1 MPGAETTVAE
11 GFVRGAVKAGVDA
24 CVYLPD
30 SCLTPI
36 IRIFQKTPG
45 VSIVP
50 CAREDEGVGI
60 AVGLHL
66 GGRNPVCLM
75 EASGI
80 GYSGLILA
88 RAQVQR
94 TPVVIVASHSAGAGE
109 PFDYHSAS
117 ALLSEGVFRGLG
129 IPYEVAAA
137 SRSLEALIFRAVQ
150 TSQGQ
155 RTCFGLLVP
164 PFIAAGADA

>member
-1 MPGAETTVAE
+1 MPDGETTVAE
-11 GFVRGAVKAGVDA
+11 GFVRGALKAGVDA

-30 SCLTPI
+30 SCLTPM
-36 IRIFQKTPG
+36 IRVFQKSAS
-45 VSIVP
+45 VSMVP
-50 CAREDEGVGI
+50 CAREDEGVAI

-66 GGRNPVCLM
+66 GGRNPLCLM

-117 ALLSEGVFRGLG
+117 ALLSEGVFSGLG
-129 IPYEVAAA
+129 IPYEVATA
-137 SRSLEALIFRAVQ
+137 SRSLEALIFRVVQ

-164 PFIAAGADA
+164 PFVAAGADA

>member
-1 MPGAETTVAE
+1 MAGGETAVAE
-11 GFVRGAVKAGVDA
+11 AFVRGALRAGVDA

-36 IRIFQKTPG
+36 IRVFEKSGRVTMI
-45 VSIVP
+45 P

-60 AVGLHL
+60 AVGLEL
-66 GGRNPVCLM
+66 GGRNAVCMM
-75 EASGI
+75 EASGL

-94 TPVVIVASHSAGAGE
+94 TPVVIVASHTRGGGE

-117 ALLSEGVFRGLG
+117 ALLSEGLFSGLG
-129 IPYEVAAA
+129 IPYEVAAE
-137 SRSLEALIFRAVQ
+137 SRLLEAKIYHAVQ
-150 TSQGQ
+150 TAHGQ
-155 RTCFGLLVP
+155 RTSFGLLIP
-164 PFIAAGADA
+164 PYVAAGADS